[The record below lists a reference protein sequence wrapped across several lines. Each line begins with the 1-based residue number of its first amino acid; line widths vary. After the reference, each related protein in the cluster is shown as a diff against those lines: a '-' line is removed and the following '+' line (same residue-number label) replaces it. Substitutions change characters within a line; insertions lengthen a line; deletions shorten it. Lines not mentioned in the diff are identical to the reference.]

1 MKIYA
6 DILFAINFSMD
17 FISFFITSMIMRRK
31 INKKRILLASAFGGI
46 YGVVDILLNLD
57 TIISIVVSVL
67 SSLIMCL
74 IAYHEKTIRRFIGMY
89 IVHWGISA
97 TLGGFMSILYSFLN
111 SVLGKYIENYTYSQ
125 VYTGARFFIALALA
139 IIISTVFGRF
149 FSSEKSVK
157 STTINVVVNKCSYS
171 IEALCDSGNL
181 LTEPISGKAV
191 ILINAESDLG
201 RKIEEIPEI
210 FKRFIPYKS
219 VGGNGMIKGII
230 PEKIEINGSER
241 AGIIAPISK
250 INFAGYEACVP
261 SVLVN

>member
-89 IVHWGISA
+89 IVHRLS
-97 TLGGFMSILYSFLN
+97 L
-111 SVLGKYIENYTYSQ
+111 
-125 VYTGARFFIALALA
+125 
-139 IIISTVFGRF
+139 
-149 FSSEKSVK
+149 
-157 STTINVVVNKCSYS
+157 
-171 IEALCDSGNL
+171 
-181 LTEPISGKAV
+181 
-191 ILINAESDLG
+191 
-201 RKIEEIPEI
+201 
-210 FKRFIPYKS
+210 
-219 VGGNGMIKGII
+219 
-230 PEKIEINGSER
+230 
-241 AGIIAPISK
+241 
-250 INFAGYEACVP
+250 
-261 SVLVN
+261 